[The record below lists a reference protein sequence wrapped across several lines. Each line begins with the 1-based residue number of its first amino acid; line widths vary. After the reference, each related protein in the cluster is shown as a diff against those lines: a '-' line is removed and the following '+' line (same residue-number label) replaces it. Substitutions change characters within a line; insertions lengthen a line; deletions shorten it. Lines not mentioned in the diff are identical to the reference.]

1 MSMKRVFENVKE
13 IQHSQGVWK
22 SDVLGTEDP
31 KVKKFS
37 EELQWLSFGELREKV
52 RLINYVFY

>member
-1 MSMKRVFENVKE
+1 MSKKYSTRKAFGSRMYLG
-13 IQHSQGVWK
+13 QK
-22 SDVLGTEDP
+22 SP

-52 RLINYVFY
+52 RLIND